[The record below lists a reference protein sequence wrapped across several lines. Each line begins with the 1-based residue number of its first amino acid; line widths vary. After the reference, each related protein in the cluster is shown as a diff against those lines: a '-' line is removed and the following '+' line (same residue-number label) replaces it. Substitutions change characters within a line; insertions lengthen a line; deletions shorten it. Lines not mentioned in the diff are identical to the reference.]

1 MHRLLFY
8 FFEFSDSFLCV
19 LCLFTYLV
27 TLVSFFSLFNVILL
41 TDFLISQ
48 NVFLYSATFIAIV
61 HYIIFFR
68 VLNVCVL
75 MSGCV
80 SFDVS

>member
-8 FFEFSDSFLCV
+8 FFEFSDSFFVCFV
-19 LCLFTYLV
+19 FVYLFGDIGF
-27 TLVSFFSLFNVILL
+27 FFSLFNVILL

-68 VLNVCVL
+68 VFNVCVL